1 MATSSIAEILLI
13 TIKVAAAAVL
23 LAAPPAILVGFLF
36 ARRDFFGKS
45 ILETI
50 VALPLVLPPTAIGY
64 ILLEFFAHGS
74 PFSLR
79 RLGIELDILFTPSAA
94 ILASAVMAFPLMTR
108 TARAAFEVVDPR
120 LEKMAHSLGIS
131 TLRTFFSVTIPLARR
146 GLEAAV
152 ILGFGRA
159 IGEFGATVIV
169 AGNIPGQTQTLALAI
184 FESIQLSDDRR
195 AAILV
200 GITVLIAFLL
210 VFTVERLSRRKAVG
224 R

>member
-23 LAAPPAILVGFLF
+23 FAAPPAILVGFLF

-45 ILETI
+45 ICETI

-74 PFSLR
+74 RFSLR
-79 RLGIELDILFTPSAA
+79 RLGIDLDILFTPRAA
-94 ILASAVMAFPLMTR
+94 ILASAIMAFPLMTR
-108 TARAAFEVVDPR
+108 SARAAFEVVDPR

-184 FESIQLSDDRR
+184 FESIQLQDDRR
-195 AAILV
+195 AALLV
-200 GITVLIAFLL
+200 GITILIAFSL
-210 VFTVERLSRRKAVG
+210 VWTVERLSRRKAVG